1 MQKLPEL
8 KIDFDAEIDRYRDF
22 AEKIRP
28 LVVDSV
34 SWLTSKLKFFR
45 FIECIRKPESIAKT
59 IL

>member
-45 FIECIRKPESIAKT
+45 FIECIKIEQET
-59 IL
+59 